1 MNDYLTI
8 SEVAKLT
15 NRSYQNI
22 SQRTKTSLKK
32 YVVEINGRKMLKR
45 DVLSEFSIP
54 SDEEVFKDEI
64 KAENKSVLNDNST
77 PLHQSKED
85 ELNELIR
92 ELRAEVKKKDE
103 IIILK
108 DEQLQKQTEQIIDL
122 SNRVVELFEN
132 SQKLQIQT
140 SYLLG
145 HDTTRGVCRDTTDL
159 YVEDEASPMDEHT
172 PRARDEISENK
183 PSKIKGFF
191 SRFFK

>member
-45 DVLSEFSIP
+45 DVLNEFYII
-54 SDEEVFKDEI
+54 SDEEVFKEEI
-64 KAENKSVLNDNST
+64 KADLNEKLNDNSI

-85 ELNELIR
+85 ELNELIK

-132 SQKLQIQT
+132 SQKLQLQT
-140 SYLLG
+140 SFLLS
-145 HDTTRGVCRDTTDL
+145 DNNSAN
-159 YVEDEASPMDEHT
+159 VEADEEGA
-172 PRARDEISENK
+172 RAYEEVVEVK
-183 PSKIKGFF
+183 PKRKGWF

>member
-54 SDEEVFKDEI
+54 SDEEVFKEEI
-64 KAENKSVLNDNST
+64 KAENKSVLNDKLNDNST
-77 PLHQSKED
+77 PLHQSEED
-85 ELNELIR
+85 ELNKLIK
-92 ELRAEVKKKDE
+92 ELREEVKKKDE

-132 SQKLQIQT
+132 SQKLQLQT
-140 SYLLG
+140 SFLLSENNL
-145 HDTTRGVCRDTTDL
+145 DR
-159 YVEDEASPMDEHT
+159 EDEHIPQTS
-172 PRARDEISENK
+172 DEIIEDK
-183 PSKIKGFF
+183 PQKKKRFF

>member
-22 SQRTKTSLKK
+22 SQRTKTSLKE
-32 YVVEINGRKMLKR
+32 YLIEINGRKMLKR
-45 DVLSEFSIP
+45 EVLNEFSIS

-64 KAENKSVLNDNST
+64 KVENKPILNENLNDNST
-77 PLHQSKED
+77 HLHQSKEE

-108 DEQLQKQTEQIIDL
+108 DEQLKKQTEQIIDL

-132 SQKLQIQT
+132 SQKLQLQT
-140 SYLLG
+140 SFLLSENNS
-145 HDTTRGVCRDTTDL
+145 DRN
-159 YVEDEASPMDEHT
+159 DEHI
-172 PRARDEISENK
+172 PRASDEIIEDK
-183 PSKIKGFF
+183 PPKKKGLFA
-191 SRFFK
+191 RFFK

>member
-8 SEVAKLT
+8 TEVANLT

-22 SQRTKTSLKK
+22 SQRAKTSLSK
-32 YVVEINGRKMLKR
+32 YLVEIDGKKMLKKE
-45 DVLSEFSIP
+45 VLSEFNLS
-54 SDEEVFKDEI
+54 SNEEVFKSEI
-64 KAENKSVLNDNST
+64 KAEIKSNLNDNSI

-85 ELNELIR
+85 ELNELIK

-132 SQKLQIQT
+132 SQKLQLQT
-140 SYLLG
+140 SFLLSENNS
-145 HDTTRGVCRDTTDL
+145 DRN
-159 YVEDEASPMDEHT
+159 DEHI
-172 PRARDEISENK
+172 PRASDEIIEDK
-183 PSKIKGFF
+183 PPKKKGLFA
-191 SRFFK
+191 RFFK

>member
-22 SQRTKTSLKK
+22 SQRTKTSLKE
-32 YVVEINGRKMLKR
+32 YLIEINGRKMLKR
-45 DVLSEFSIP
+45 DVLSEFSIS
-54 SDEEVFKDEI
+54 SDEEVFKEEI
-64 KAENKSVLNDNST
+64 KSENKADLNDNLNDNSI

-85 ELNELIR
+85 ELNELIK

-132 SQKLQIQT
+132 SQKLQLQT
-140 SYLLG
+140 SFLLS
-145 HDTTRGVCRDTTDL
+145 DNNSAK
-159 YVEDEASPMDEHT
+159 VEADEEGA
-172 PRARDEISENK
+172 RAYEEVVEVK
-183 PSKIKGFF
+183 PKRKGLF

>member
-32 YVVEINGRKMLKR
+32 YVVEINGRKMLKM
-45 DVLSEFSIP
+45 DVLNEFNLS
-54 SDEEVFKDEI
+54 SNEEGFKEQI
-64 KAENKSVLNDNST
+64 KAENKSGLNDKLNDNSI
-77 PLHQSKED
+77 PLHKSKED
-85 ELNELIR
+85 ELNKLIK
-92 ELRAEVKKKDE
+92 ELREEVKKKDE

-132 SQKLQIQT
+132 SQKLQLQT
-140 SYLLG
+140 SFLLSDNNSANIEADEEG
-145 HDTTRGVCRDTTDL
+145 ARAYEEV
-159 YVEDEASPMDEHT
+159 VEV
-172 PRARDEISENK
+172 K
-183 PSKIKGFF
+183 PKRKGFF

>member
-32 YVVEINGRKMLKR
+32 YVVEINGRKMLKM
-45 DVLSEFSIP
+45 DVLSEFNLS
-54 SDEEVFKDEI
+54 SNEEGFKEQI
-64 KAENKSVLNDNST
+64 KAENKSGLNDKLNDNSI

-85 ELNELIR
+85 ELNELIK
-92 ELRAEVKKKDE
+92 ELREEVKKKDE

-140 SYLLG
+140 SFLLSENNS
-145 HDTTRGVCRDTTDL
+145 DRS
-159 YVEDEASPMDEHT
+159 DERILRPS
-172 PRARDEISENK
+172 DEIIEDK
-183 PSKIKGFF
+183 QQKKKGLLA
-191 SRFFK
+191 RFFK

>member
-32 YVVEINGRKMLKR
+32 YVVEIDGRKMLKR
-45 DVLSEFSIP
+45 DVLSVFSIP
-54 SDEEVFKDEI
+54 SDEEGFKEEI
-64 KAENKSVLNDNST
+64 KAENKSFLNDKLNDNST

-85 ELNELIR
+85 ELNELIK

-132 SQKLQIQT
+132 SQKLQLQT
-140 SYLLG
+140 SFLLG
-145 HDTTRGVCRDTTDL
+145 HDTTDRGGRDIPIGD
-159 YVEDEASPMDEHT
+159 VEDLAPLN
-172 PRARDEISENK
+172 DEISENK

>member
-32 YVVEINGRKMLKR
+32 YVFEINGRKMLKR

-54 SDEEVFKDEI
+54 SDEEVFKEEI
-64 KAENKSVLNDNST
+64 KADLNDKLNDNST

-85 ELNELIR
+85 ELNELIK
-92 ELRAEVKKKDE
+92 ELREEVKKKDK

-140 SYLLG
+140 SFLLSENNS
-145 HDTTRGVCRDTTDL
+145 DRN
-159 YVEDEASPMDEHT
+159 DERILRPS
-172 PRARDEISENK
+172 DEIIEEK
-183 PSKIKGFF
+183 PQKKKGLFA
-191 SRFFK
+191 RFFK

>member
-32 YVVEINGRKMLKR
+32 YVVEIDGRKMLKR
-45 DVLSEFSIP
+45 DVLSVFSIP
-54 SDEEVFKDEI
+54 SDEEGFKEEI
-64 KAENKSVLNDNST
+64 KAENKSFLNDKLNDNST

-85 ELNELIR
+85 QLNELIK

-132 SQKLQIQT
+132 SQKLQLQT
-140 SYLLG
+140 SFLLG
-145 HDTTRGVCRDTTDL
+145 HDTTDRGGRDIPIGD
-159 YVEDEASPMDEHT
+159 VEDLAPLN
-172 PRARDEISENK
+172 DEISENK

>member
-45 DVLSEFSIP
+45 DVLNEFSIP
-54 SDEEVFKDEI
+54 SDEEVFKEEI
-64 KAENKSVLNDNST
+64 KSENKSFLNDKLNDNST

-85 ELNELIR
+85 ELNELIK

-132 SQKLQIQT
+132 SQKLQLQT
-140 SYLLG
+140 SFLLG
-145 HDTTRGVCRDTTDL
+145 HDTTDRGGRDIPIGD
-159 YVEDEASPMDEHT
+159 VEDLAPLN
-172 PRARDEISENK
+172 DEISENK

>member
-1 MNDYLTI
+1 MNEYLTI

-45 DVLSEFSIP
+45 DVLNEFSIP
-54 SDEEVFKDEI
+54 SDEEVFKEEI
-64 KAENKSVLNDNST
+64 KSENKSFLNDKLNDSST
-77 PLHQSKED
+77 PLHRSEQD
-85 ELNELIR
+85 ELNELIK

-132 SQKLQIQT
+132 SQKLQLQT
-140 SYLLG
+140 SFLLS
-145 HDTTRGVCRDTTDL
+145 DSNSAN
-159 YVEDEASPMDEHT
+159 VEVDEEG
-172 PRARDEISENK
+172 ARPYEDVINNK
-183 PSKIKGFF
+183 PKRKGFF

>member
-8 SEVAKLT
+8 TEVAKLT

-22 SQRTKTSLKK
+22 SQRAKTSLSK
-32 YVVEINGRKMLKR
+32 YLIEIDGKKMLKKA
-45 DVLSEFSIP
+45 VLSEFNLK
-54 SDEEVFKDEI
+54 SDEEVFKSEI
-64 KAENKSVLNDNST
+64 KAENESNLNENLNDSST

-85 ELNELIR
+85 ELTELIR
-92 ELRAEVKKKDE
+92 ELRAEVKRKDE

-132 SQKLQIQT
+132 SQKLQLQT
-140 SYLLG
+140 SFLLS
-145 HDTTRGVCRDTTDL
+145 DNNSAN
-159 YVEDEASPMDEHT
+159 VEVAKEGA
-172 PRARDEISENK
+172 RAYEEVVEVK
-183 PSKIKGFF
+183 PKRKGLF

>member
-8 SEVAKLT
+8 TEVANLT

-22 SQRTKTSLKK
+22 SQRAKTSLSK
-32 YVVEINGRKMLKR
+32 YLVEIDGKKMLKK
-45 DVLSEFSIP
+45 DVLSEFNLTSN
-54 SDEEVFKDEI
+54 EEVFKSEI
-64 KAENKSVLNDNST
+64 KAEIKSNLNDNT
-77 PLHQSKED
+77 IPLHQSKED
-85 ELNELIR
+85 ELNELIK

-132 SQKLQIQT
+132 SQKLQLQT
-140 SYLLG
+140 SFLLSDNNSANVDVDEEG
-145 HDTTRGVCRDTTDL
+145 ARAYEEV
-159 YVEDEASPMDEHT
+159 VEV
-172 PRARDEISENK
+172 K
-183 PSKIKGFF
+183 PKRKGLF